1 MVRSVVKGGPAAVSI
16 RPPVPGDA
24 LVKVDGFDVRGLGL
38 DRLRPWL
45 VGAEGSVVSLSFE
58 RRNLRYDT
66 SVVRASTGLSVL
78 GDASSMSARMSSMQ
92 RSRSPADL
100 SDEQWRQSALY
111 NPASSE
117 GRSSPD
123 FEDDYEQD
131 YEAGASNR
139 TSYRPTHGNSSP
151 YYNRESLGRGWPPS
165 PTGGSPAGRRAA
177 QSSWAAEAD
186 KILGE
191 AQAKIEEALQRERLL
206 QETLDMLRER
216 NAVRVMT

>member
-1 MVRSVVKGGPAAVSI
+1 MVRSVVKGGPAAVSV

-45 VGAEGSVVSLSFE
+45 VGAEGSVVCLGFE
-58 RRNLRYDT
+58 GHNLRYDT
-66 SVVRASTGLSVL
+66 SIVRASTGLSGL
-78 GDASSMSARMSSMQ
+78 SDPSLSARMSSMQ

-100 SDEQWRQSALY
+100 PDEQWRQSALY

-117 GRSSPD
+117 GRASPD
-123 FEDDYEQD
+123 FEDEYELGD
-131 YEAGASNR
+131 AAGAYSQP
-139 TSYRPTHGNSSP
+139 SPRPQHGNSPP
-151 YYNRESLGRGWPPS
+151 YYNRESVSRGWPPS
-165 PTGGSPAGRRAA
+165 PAGGSPAGRRAT

-206 QETLDMLRER
+206 QETLEMLREK
-216 NAVRVMT
+216 NAVRLMA